1 MDKLIKD
8 LISHFNGLSYIDVED
23 SGEGKLY
30 GISVD
35 YIDTLQMDE
44 DKYNKWTDMLDSID
58 VINLNFQIYCS
69 YDKSGHCFWNNN
81 MKESNYT
88 YIDIWISD
96 AFCDNDINS
105 LYNELKK
112 VVEYIDNFY
121 FN

>member
-1 MDKLIKD
+1 MEKFIKNLVSQFD
-8 LISHFNGLSYIDVED
+8 GLSYVDVED
-23 SGEGKLY
+23 SCEGKLY
-30 GISVD
+30 GITMD
-35 YIDTLQMDE
+35 YIDTLTMDE

-58 VINLNFQIYCS
+58 VVMPNFQIYCS
-69 YDKSGHCFWNNN
+69 YDKSGYCYWNSN

-88 YIDIWISD
+88 YIDIWVSD

-112 VVEYIDNFY
+112 VVEYLDNFY

>member
-8 LISHFNGLSYIDVED
+8 LVSQFDGLSYVNVED

-35 YIDTLQMDE
+35 YIDTTKMGK
-44 DKYNKWTDMLDSID
+44 DKYNKWTNMLDSIN
-58 VINLNFQIYCS
+58 VIMPNFQISCS
-69 YDKSGHCFWNNN
+69 YDDSGHCSWDDI
-81 MKESNYT
+81 MEEYDYT

-112 VVEYIDNFY
+112 VVEYIDNF
-121 FN
+121 